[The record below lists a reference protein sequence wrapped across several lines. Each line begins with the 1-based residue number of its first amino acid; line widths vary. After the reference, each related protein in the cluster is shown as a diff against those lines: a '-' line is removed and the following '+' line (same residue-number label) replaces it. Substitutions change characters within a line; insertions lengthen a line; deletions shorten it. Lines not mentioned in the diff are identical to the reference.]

1 LEAFVGSAP
10 DNPINPTGPDIGS
23 NADGNTVAVPV
34 DELQRLAQI
43 FDAAADDVDAAV
55 DRLHRSVEST
65 VLNRDD
71 PEFSPRSVAD
81 GTAAIRAALR
91 PVTARLRAD
100 AGLMAATAFEVVE
113 ADAPSNAAEALGA
126 HDPSPA
132 QIDETA
138 GWLGRVAEGLPPSPE
153 ASTAG
158 GVDEPGTDPVWD
170 RVLRETGDGS
180 GH

>member
-1 LEAFVGSAP
+1 MGSAP

-23 NADGNTVAVPV
+23 SAGGNTVAVPV

-55 DRLHRSVEST
+55 DRLHRSLEST

-81 GTAAIRAALR
+81 GTAAIRGVLR

-113 ADAPSNAAEALGA
+113 ADTVSAAVDAFGP

-132 QIDETA
+132 QIDDTA
-138 GWLGRVAEGLPPSPE
+138 GWLGRVADGLPPSGG
-153 ASTAG
+153 ASTAA

-170 RVLRETGDGS
+170 RVSRETGDGS
-180 GH
+180 GY

>member
-1 LEAFVGSAP
+1 MGSAP
-10 DNPINPTGPDIGS
+10 DNSINPTGPDTGS
-23 NADGNTVAVPV
+23 NADAKTVAVPV
-34 DELQRLAQI
+34 DELHRLAQI

-55 DRLHRSVEST
+55 DRLHRRLEST

-81 GTAAIRAALR
+81 GTAAIRGALR

-113 ADAPSNAAEALGA
+113 ADTAPSAAEALDA
-126 HDPSPA
+126 DDPSPA

-138 GWLGRVAEGLPPSPE
+138 GWLSRMADGLPPSAEP
-153 ASTAG
+153 STTA
-158 GVDEPGTDPVWD
+158 GVDEPDIDPVWD
-170 RVLRETGDGS
+170 RVSRQTAGGS
-180 GH
+180 GD